1 MRDREDPEADD
12 NEVAADPETSAHR
25 DRADPERLARR
36 ADELYERRGGEHGRH
51 EADWLEAER
60 ELLDAPTEGT
70 DE

>member
-1 MRDREDPEADD
+1 MSCTKG
-12 NEVAADPETSAHR
+12 AAC
-25 DRADPERLARR
+25 
-36 ADELYERRGGEHGRH
+36 ELGRH